1 MMRKQQ
7 AHYYGVGMQITVDGP
22 KVVVMEPF
30 PGSPAANA
38 DLRRGDWITAVDGKD
53 TCRRHGYRAGGRY
66 AARSAR
72 HPGAG
77 ERPKREG
84 ATEPYTT
91 TVTRDAIEPAWWTCS
106 GSSPAWPTWE

>member
-30 PGSPAANA
+30 TGSPAANA

-53 TCRRHGYRAGGRY
+53 TTGMDTQQVADMLRGPRGTPVRVSVRRDGM
-66 AARSAR
+66 
-72 HPGAG
+72 
-77 ERPKREG
+77 
-84 ATEPYTT
+84 TEPYTT
-91 TVTRDAIEPAWWTCS
+91 TVTRDAIETSVVDIYWLRPAWLTS
-106 GSSPAWPTWE
+106 A